1 MIDPIRRSWPRIAAR
16 LPLGV
21 NRVSDQALLV
31 QRRRRADR
39 GLRVDQVD
47 ARTWV
52 VQRDGPTHRRVRR
65 IGRPG
70 LQADLLVNE
79 RASRRDMNQLQ
90 KRLGDYLA
98 KEQIA
103 WVLRELG
110 ITCVLDVGANVGQY
124 AKMLRRA
131 GYSGRIVSFEP
142 LPHLAAVLRRE
153 SSADPDWIVVDCGLG
168 SEDAEVDINV
178 VPGTMSSM
186 LEPSRFGEEWSRT
199 LRDREHRTERI
210 KVRRLDSVF
219 DDAVAGLSDPLVY
232 LKLDTQGFD
241 LQAFEGA
248 GERIGEIHAMQSEV
262 ACVPIY
268 DGMPRLPEQ
277 LQVYEAAGFEVTGL
291 FPVSRDVP
299 TLRVIE
305 FDVVMVRADAM
316 RGDAVR
322 GDAAAAKQGP

>member
-1 MIDPIRRSWPRIAAR
+1 MPAPGSCSGTGP
-16 LPLGV
+16 PV
-21 NRVSDQALLV
+21 
-31 QRRRRADR
+31 
-39 GLRVDQVD
+39 VDCGGS
-47 ARTWV
+47 A
-52 VQRDGPTHRRVRR
+52 G
-65 IGRPG
+65 PG

-186 LEPSRFGEEWSRT
+186 LEPSEFGEQWSRT

-219 DDAVAGLSDPLVY
+219 DDAVAGLSDPRVY

-248 GERIGEIHAMQSEV
+248 GEPS
-262 ACVPIY
+262 
-268 DGMPRLPEQ
+268 
-277 LQVYEAAGFEVTGL
+277 
-291 FPVSRDVP
+291 
-299 TLRVIE
+299 
-305 FDVVMVRADAM
+305 
-316 RGDAVR
+316 RGDPRHAVR
-322 GDAAAAKQGP
+322 GRLRAHLRRHAPASRAAAGLRGGGLRGNRPLPGLRAMSRRCASSSSTW